1 MKNPFAARLSISTRS
16 IPVPKANCVCVTQP
30 TKLAH
35 NALATTTTTT
45 AMTPKS
51 NCGTFVLPVCC
62 CCCWCCFAVVAH
74 LHATFSGLPPPAS
87 LCHCH
92 SDWLWLC
99 LCFVYLCLSSSC
111 FSLGCLRYFQHAV
124 VVVVAVLV
132 DAAVVMLGSMSGG

>member
-45 AMTPKS
+45 TTAMTPKS
-51 NCGTFVLPVCC
+51 NCGTFVLPVCLC
-62 CCCWCCFAVVAH
+62 CCFAVVAH

-87 LCHCH
+87 LSPCLC
-92 SDWLWLC
+92 LC
-99 LCFVYLCLSSSC
+99 LCFVYLCLCSSC
-111 FSLGCLRYFQHAV
+111 FSLGCLRYFQHAHV
-124 VVVVAVLV
+124 VAVVVAVLV

>member
-45 AMTPKS
+45 TTTAMTPKS

-62 CCCWCCFAVVAH
+62 CCFAVVAH

-87 LCHCH
+87 LYFCLC
-92 SDWLWLC
+92 LCLCLC
-99 LCFVYLCLSSSC
+99 LCFVYLCLCSSC
-111 FSLGCLRYFQHAV
+111 FSLGCLRYFQHAH
-124 VVVVAVLV
+124 VVAVLV